1 MNATA
6 NKRFE
11 LGRRDAVDS
20 SFPLCPMNATL
31 RAARPAD
38 ANRIADVLLAS
49 RKAFLAYASSPHSD
63 TEIRCWVCD
72 VLLPS
77 EQVTVA
83 LAADQIVGVSC
94 IKRSEGVSWLTQMY
108 LQPEHANRGIG
119 TRLLAHAL
127 ENHPRPF
134 RLYTFQR
141 NLGACRFYERHGFV
155 PIAFTD
161 GSDNEERCPDVLY
174 ELAARTANDA

>member
-1 MNATA
+1 MSQQ
-6 NKRFE
+6 
-11 LGRRDAVDS
+11 V
-20 SFPLCPMNATL
+20 TL

-49 RKAFLAYASSPHSD
+49 HKAFLLYAPSPHTD
-63 TEIRCWVCD
+63 KEIRCWVRD
-72 VLLPS
+72 VLLHG

-83 LAADQIVGVSC
+83 LVDEQIVGVSC
-94 IKRSEGVSWLTQMY
+94 VKRSDGVSWLTQMY

-119 TRLLAHAL
+119 TQLLAQAL
-127 ENHPRPF
+127 ASHPRPF

-141 NLGACRFYERHGFV
+141 NLGARKFYERHGFV

-161 GSDNEERCPDVLY
+161 GSDNEENCPDVLY
-174 ELAARTANDA
+174 EVAA